1 MVRSLNKEE
10 ILEKV
15 EEIVNYIKTSDVYK
29 NYLKT
34 KDLINLDKELI
45 SLIDDIKKYQKEIV
59 KNINNKEELE
69 LKIKENLDI
78 LNTNP
83 TYLEYLNY
91 QEEINNMLTI
101 FENKINKY
109 FEDIFN

>member
-1 MVRSLNKEE
+1 MNKEE

-15 EEIVNYIKTSDVYK
+15 DEIVNYIKTSDVYK
-29 NYLKT
+29 NYLKA
-34 KDLINLDKELI
+34 KDLISLDKELVN
-45 SLIDDIKKYQKEIV
+45 LIEDIKKYQKEIV
-59 KNINNKEELE
+59 KNITKKDELE

-78 LNTNP
+78 LNENP

-91 QEEINNMLTI
+91 QEKLNNLLTI

-109 FEDIFN
+109 FEDVIN